1 MKKICVVTGARADY
15 GLLRW
20 VMHEIRTTPRLQLQV
35 AVTGAHLSPEFG
47 LTWRNIVEDGFAID
61 AKVEML
67 LGSDTPVGVT
77 KSLALAVAG
86 FADALALLKPDLLLV
101 LGDRYEILGAVS
113 AATMARIPVA
123 HVHGGEIT
131 EGAFDDAI
139 RHAIT
144 KMSHLH
150 FVAAEDYRRRVLQ
163 LGEAPERVYNVGG
176 LGIENILRLNLLERK
191 ELEQALDFKLGL
203 RNLLVTFHPVTLEPG
218 NSAAQMAELLA
229 ALDRLPDTR
238 LLFTMPNAD
247 NESRQ
252 LGEMLRS
259 FVANRPNI
267 AKMWTSLGQ
276 LRYLSCLRYVD
287 GVVGNSS
294 SGLTEAPSFRI
305 GTINVGERQQG
316 RLKATSV
323 IDCEPTR
330 DDISG
335 ALQKLYS
342 EAFRKSLPEVS
353 NPYGEGGAASRIA
366 AILVSYEPCSLL
378 KKKFHDLPALVL
390 SNNE

>member
-1 MKKICVVTGARADY
+1 M
-15 GLLRW
+15 
-20 VMHEIRTTPRLQLQV
+20 
-35 AVTGAHLSPEFG
+35 
-47 LTWRNIVEDGFAID
+47 
-61 AKVEML
+61 
-67 LGSDTPVGVT
+67 
-77 KSLALAVAG
+77 
-86 FADALALLKPDLLLV
+86 
-101 LGDRYEILGAVS
+101 
-113 AATMARIPVA
+113 
-123 HVHGGEIT
+123 
-131 EGAFDDAI
+131 

-176 LGIENILRLNLLERK
+176 LGIDNILRLNLLERK

-218 NSAAQMAELLA
+218 GSAAQMAELLA
-229 ALDRLPDTR
+229 ALDTLPDTR

-247 NESRQ
+247 NENRQ
-252 LGEMLRS
+252 LSEMLHS
-259 FVANRPNI
+259 FVADRPNI

-305 GTINVGERQQG
+305 GTINVGQRQQG

-323 IDCEPTR
+323 IDCEPNR
-330 DDISG
+330 DDISA

-342 EAFRKSLPEVS
+342 GAFRKSLPKVS

-366 AILVSYEPCSLL
+366 AILASSEPGSLL
-378 KKKFHDLPALVL
+378 KKKFHDLPALV
-390 SNNE
+390 SSIHE

>member
-1 MKKICVVTGARADY
+1 MKKICVVTGTRADY

-20 VMHEIRTTPRLQLQV
+20 VMHEIRATPRLQLQV

-47 LTWRNIVEDGFAID
+47 LTWRDIVEDGFAID
-61 AKVEML
+61 SRVEML
-67 LGSDTPVGVT
+67 LSSDTPVGVT

-86 FADALALLKPDLLLV
+86 FADAIALLKPDLLLV

-123 HVHGGEIT
+123 HLHGGEIT
-131 EGAFDDAI
+131 EGAFDDAM
-139 RHAIT
+139 RHSIT
-144 KMSHLH
+144 KLSHLH
-150 FVAAEDYRRRVLQ
+150 FVAAENYRRRVLQ

-176 LGIENILRLNLLERK
+176 LGIDNILRLNLLERK
-191 ELEQALDFKLGL
+191 ELEQALAFKLGL

-229 ALDRLPDTR
+229 ALDTLPDTR

-247 NESRQ
+247 NENRQ
-252 LGEMLRS
+252 LSEMLHS
-259 FVANRPNI
+259 FVADRPNI
-267 AKMWTSLGQ
+267 AKIWTSLGQ

-305 GTINVGERQQG
+305 GTINVGQRQQG

-323 IDCEPTR
+323 IDCEPKR
-330 DDISG
+330 DDISA

-342 EAFRKSLPEVS
+342 EAFRKSLPKVS

-366 AILVSYEPCSLL
+366 AILASCEPGSLL
-378 KKKFHDLPALVL
+378 KKKFHDLPDLVT
-390 SNNE
+390 SSHE